1 MTCEY
6 RTIPAETHS
15 QALKREYSEVKGKQD
30 QYEHIFQLLREKPEK
45 DNGELWKLIRSG
57 EAIDTI
63 MRIIESGD
71 LLLQFRMIPETK
83 LRYTFPY
90 LPRIPTF
97 LEHESNPYYGTLSLL
112 CSAPSQYIL
121 STNHDDTAAIEVDKP
136 SSIPYHAVEL
146 VDPRFSSIKA
156 SNWTTVTNDNAIIV
170 KLLQSYFLFEHPF
183 FSILHKDYFLEDM
196 AANRNRFCSPLLVN
210 VVLAAGCVGRDPEQL
225 QPLRI
230 G

>member
-1 MTCEY
+1 ME
-6 RTIPAETHS
+6 
-15 QALKREYSEVKGKQD
+15 
-30 QYEHIFQLLREKPEK
+30 
-45 DNGELWKLIRSG
+45 DNVELWKLIRG
-57 EAIDTI
+57 GAAIDTI
-63 MRIIESGD
+63 MRIVESGD
-71 LLLQFRMIPETK
+71 LLLQLRMIPETQ

-90 LPRIPTF
+90 LPKVPTF
-97 LEHESNPYYGTLSLL
+97 LEHASNPYYNTLSVL
-112 CSAPSQYIL
+112 CSAPTA
-121 STNHDDTAAIEVDKP
+121 TNRVEIAASGAEKP

-210 VVLAAGCVGRDPEQL
+210 VVIAAGCVGRNPEQL
-225 QPLRI
+225 QPLWI